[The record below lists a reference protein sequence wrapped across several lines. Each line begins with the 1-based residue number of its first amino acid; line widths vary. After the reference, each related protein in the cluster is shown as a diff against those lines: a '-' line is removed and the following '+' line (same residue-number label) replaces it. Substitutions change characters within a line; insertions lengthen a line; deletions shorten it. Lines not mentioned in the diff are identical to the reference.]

1 MPSIVN
7 TSHIASV
14 ITHHISTLGEPVLAP
29 RIVTPALKAVEQET
43 MADKVYQQLREALM
57 SGRFAPGQAL
67 SLRSVAEAVGS
78 STMPVRAALTR
89 LHAERALV
97 DGESRARRTADDAR
111 HARRV
116 ARRAYRT
123 RRLHRR
129 TRVRTH
135 ERRAGRGRAQDLRDD
150 AGARRGRPLA
160 RLPAKQFRVPQRDL
174 RARRKRK
181 HARDRREPVDAR
193 RPSSTWS
200 RSTSRTC
207 GARWMRTAPS
217 SMRSNGATAQ
227 ACAQASRSTSAARH
241 TISPRR
247 CGRNRPADR
256 EREAVAATCR
266 GRPVA
271 SVRDPTTSTMET
283 TRHDSFRPAETL

>member
-1 MPSIVN
+1 MS
-7 TSHIASV
+7 
-14 ITHHISTLGEPVLAP
+14 
-29 RIVTPALKAVEQET
+29 AV
-43 MADKVYQQLREALM
+43 
-57 SGRFAPGQAL
+57 SPGRL

-78 STMPVRAALTR
+78 STMCAPHSPAARRA
-89 LHAERALV
+89 RA
-97 DGESRARRTADDAR
+97 GRRPESRARRTADDAR

-150 AGARRGRPLA
+150 AGDAEAGRSRALTCKA
-160 RLPAKQFRVPQRDL
+160 ISRSQRDL

-193 RPSSTWS
+193 RPLPQHGRASAPSSTWS
-200 RSTSRTC
+200 RSTSTC

-217 SMRSNGATAQ
+217 SMRSGARRRRA
-227 ACAQASRSTSAARH
+227 RRHRARH
-241 TISPRR
+241 RR
-247 CGRNRPADR
+247 RGTRSRRDAAGGTDPADR

-266 GRPVA
+266 RRPVA